1 MSSSD
6 AARADSSD
14 GANSGAGPQEALPL
28 GEWIGATY
36 LESAST
42 GEIPVQPWTLSRV
55 GQRPGFWTYWRQVW
69 ERRAFIWADAKA
81 KAYQTTRGML
91 LGKVWLIV
99 SPFLNAAIFWVVFGL
114 LLKVSRGIPNFIGY
128 LVIGI
133 SFFSYMQSGLSSG
146 SQVLAGSKNLIRS
159 FAFPRASVMISW
171 SIRSLLDFV
180 PVVVATVIFVYVLS
194 PAEPTLR
201 AFAII
206 PIILIATVFTN
217 GLAMFTASLTSGL
230 PDLKFI
236 WPLLGRFWF
245 YVSGVFFSL
254 SRFESIFWVSFI
266 MQANPGYVFLTM
278 SRDVLIYS
286 TMPDLFTWIY
296 FTTWAVG
303 MWLIGAILFW
313 LREETYSE

>member
-1 MSSSD
+1 MSFSNP
-6 AARADSSD
+6 AAATPPGSVGADTGS
-14 GANSGAGPQEALPL
+14 QEALPL
-28 GEWIGATY
+28 AEWIGATY
-36 LESAST
+36 MEAAST

-55 GQRPGFWTYWRQVW
+55 GARPGFWAYWRQVW
-69 ERRAFIWADAKA
+69 GRRAFILADARA

-91 LGKVWLIV
+91 LGKLWLVV

-114 LLKVSRGIPNFIGY
+114 LLKVSRGVPNFLGY

-133 SFFSYMQSGLSSG
+133 GFFAYMQAALSKG
-146 SQVLAGSKNLIRS
+146 SQVLSTSRNLIRS
-159 FAFPRASVMISW
+159 FAFPRASVMVSW
-171 SIRSLLDFV
+171 SVRSLLDFV
-180 PVVVATVIFVYVLS
+180 PIVVATMLFAYILT
-194 PAEPTLR
+194 PAQPTWR

-206 PIILIATVFTN
+206 PIVLIATVFVN
-217 GLAMFTASLTSGL
+217 GLAMVTASLTSGL

-254 SRFESIFWVSFI
+254 DRFESFFWVSFV
-266 MQANPGYVFLTM
+266 MQANPGYIFLTM